1 LDHFGLLGHI
11 SANIP
16 VIMGKDARNIL
27 IKAAPFLRGEWSVST
42 VGLNFTFEVSFDLG
56 PFKITPHLIDHSA

>member
-42 VGLNFTFEVSFDLG
+42 VGLNFTSEVSFDLG